1 MRLFY
6 ALTFT
11 EAAIEQIEDYRS
23 TVSSLINSDSLV
35 EASNFHITLVFLG
48 EVSASQIKKYVELI
62 DSLFL
67 ETSQVTVNEI
77 SSFQRNK
84 EQLVWLAVEL
94 EDWLVELQQSL
105 HTQLVDLGMTF
116 DNRQYLPHITLARH
130 VPVIHRL
137 EGLPFTPFKLQLRSI
152 ALMESYFNNNQLT
165 YRPLVE
171 IIR

>member
-35 EASNFHITLVFLG
+35 EASNFHITLAFLG

-67 ETSQVTVNEI
+67 ETSQVTVN
-77 SSFQRNK
+77 
-84 EQLVWLAVEL
+84 
-94 EDWLVELQQSL
+94 
-105 HTQLVDLGMTF
+105 
-116 DNRQYLPHITLARH
+116 
-130 VPVIHRL
+130 
-137 EGLPFTPFKLQLRSI
+137 
-152 ALMESYFNNNQLT
+152 
-165 YRPLVE
+165 
-171 IIR
+171 